1 MQENEVLKAIR
12 DRISIF
18 RFQEDLIPDEQLDAI
33 LEAGRWAP
41 SYANSQPWTFIVV
54 RDEDKRRALGDLVQ
68 RIALA
73 RRGNVGI
80 TGPGIGDAPAVIAI
94 AVDPWRDSRHFV
106 ETGAIAAQNMALVAS
121 SLGLATFWAGVYS
134 SDGGRRSIEGKVKK
148 LLGIPK
154 EMRVIALLPVGV
166 PAYSPHHKAEMRR
179 RDLSEFVRYE
189 SFEGKEA
196 CDD

>member
-18 RFQEDLIPDEQLDAI
+18 RFQEDAISDEQLDTI

-54 RDEDKRRALGDLVQ
+54 RDESKRRALGELVQ

-80 TGPGIGDAPAVIAI
+80 TGPGIGGAPAVIAI
-94 AVDPWRDSRHFV
+94 AVDPWRDSKHFV
-106 ETGAIAAQNMALVAS
+106 ETGAIAAQNMALVAN
-121 SLGLATFWAGVYS
+121 SLGLATFWAGVYNS
-134 SDGGRRSIEGKVKK
+134 EGSRRSIEGKIKK

-154 EMRVIALLPVGV
+154 EMRVIALLPVGIA
-166 PAYSPHHKAEMRR
+166 AYNPHHKTETRR
-179 RDLSEFVRYE
+179 EDLAEFVRYE
-189 SFEGKEA
+189 TFADEEPSEA
-196 CDD
+196 

>member
-18 RFQEDLIPDEQLDAI
+18 RFQEDPISDEQLDTI

-41 SYANSQPWTFIVV
+41 SYANSQPWKFIVV
-54 RDEDKRRALGDLVQ
+54 RDESKRRALGELVQ

-94 AVDPWRDSRHFV
+94 AVDPWRDSKHFV

-121 SLGLATFWAGVYS
+121 SLGLASFWAGVYNS
-134 SDGGRRSIEGKVKK
+134 EGSRRSIEGKIKK
-148 LLGIPK
+148 LLDIPK
-154 EMRVIALLPVGV
+154 EMRVIALLPIGV
-166 PAYSPHHKAEMRR
+166 PAYNPHHKTEARR
-179 RDLSEFVRYE
+179 MDLSEFVRYE
-189 SFEGKEA
+189 SYEHEES
-196 CDD
+196 CQD

>member
-18 RFQEDLIPDEQLDAI
+18 RFKEDPISDEQLETI

-54 RDEDKRRALGDLVQ
+54 RDEDKRRALEGLVQ

-80 TGPGIGDAPAVIAI
+80 TGPGMGDAPVVIAI
-94 AVDPWRDSRHFV
+94 VVDPWRDSKHYV
-106 ETGAIAAQNMALVAS
+106 EAGALAAQNMALAAS

-134 SDGGRRSIEGKVKK
+134 TEGGRRSIEGNVKRI
-148 LLGIPK
+148 LGVPK
-154 EMRVIALLPVGV
+154 EMRVVALLPVGV
-166 PAYSPHHKAEMRR
+166 AAYNPHHKTEKRR
-179 RDLSEFVRYE
+179 EDLSEFVRYE
-189 SFEGKEA
+189 SFENEES
-196 CDD
+196 CNS

>member
-1 MQENEVLKAIR
+1 MQENEVLSAIR

-18 RFQEDLIPDEQLDAI
+18 RFQEDPITDEQLDTI

-41 SYANSQPWTFIVV
+41 SYANSQPWTFVVV
-54 RDEDKRRALGDLVQ
+54 RDENRCRALGDLVH

-80 TGPGIGDAPAVIAI
+80 SGPGIGGAPAVIVI
-94 AVDPWRDSRHFV
+94 AVDPWRDSKHFV
-106 ETGAIAAQNMALVAS
+106 ETGAIAAQNMAIAAS
-121 SLGLATFWAGVYS
+121 SLGLATFWAGVYNPE
-134 SDGGRRSIEGKVKK
+134 GGRRSIEGKVKK

-166 PAYSPHHKAEMRR
+166 PAYNPHHKTEARR
-179 RDLSEFVRYE
+179 MDLSEFVRYE
-189 SFEGKEA
+189 SYEQEA
-196 CDD
+196 S

>member
-12 DRISIF
+12 DRISVF
-18 RFQEDLIPDEQLDAI
+18 RFQEDPITDEQLDTI

-41 SYANSQPWTFIVV
+41 SYANSQPWKFIVV
-54 RDEDKRRALGDLVQ
+54 RDENKRRALGDLVH

-80 TGPGIGDAPAVIAI
+80 SGPGIGGAPAVIVI
-94 AVDPWRDSRHFV
+94 AVDPWRDSKHFV
-106 ETGAIAAQNMALVAS
+106 ETGAIAAQNMAIAAS

-134 SDGGRRSIEGKVKK
+134 PEGGRRSIEGKVKK

-166 PAYSPHHKAEMRR
+166 PAYNPHHKTEARR
-179 RDLSEFVRYE
+179 MDLSEFVCYDGYE
-189 SFEGKEA
+189 QEEF
-196 CDD
+196 